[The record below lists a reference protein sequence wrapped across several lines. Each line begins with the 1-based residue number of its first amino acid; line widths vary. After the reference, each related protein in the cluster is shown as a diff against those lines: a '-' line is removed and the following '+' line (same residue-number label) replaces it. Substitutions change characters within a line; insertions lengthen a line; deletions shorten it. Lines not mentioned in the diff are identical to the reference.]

1 MTFTNSYM
9 VLFDSKRVED
19 KIAEKQKSSEE
30 KRNEVSISPHS
41 PLICLLTR
49 TSCCD
54 SAPSFNP
61 SKPTHHL
68 RCSMWRN
75 IFILEILNQCYTNSI
90 PQAYSLFFNKY
101 IKGRF
106 QKKSKICF
114 CLPYPFDLK

>member
-1 MTFTNSYM
+1 MAFTNSYM
-9 VLFDSKRVED
+9 LLFDSKRVED

-30 KRNEVSISPHS
+30 KRNEVSIPPHS

-49 TSCCD
+49 ASCCD

-68 RCSMWRN
+68 RSVWRN
-75 IFILEILNQCYTNSI
+75 IFILEILNQFYTNSI
-90 PQAYSLFFNKY
+90 PQAYSLFFKKY

-106 QKKSKICF
+106 QKNLKSVFVYHALLI
-114 CLPYPFDLK
+114 LK